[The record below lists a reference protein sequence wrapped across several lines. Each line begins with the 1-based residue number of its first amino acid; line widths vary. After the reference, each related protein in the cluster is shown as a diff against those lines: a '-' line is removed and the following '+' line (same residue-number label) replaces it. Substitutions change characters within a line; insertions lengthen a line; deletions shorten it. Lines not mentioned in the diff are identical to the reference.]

1 MKNLLLILALFV
13 VGCSKS
19 VERTSLKCEFYKV
32 CEENE
37 CSENVQKSFVQVTYD
52 DEEVLVGDMLYR
64 IGVLFTEDYIKFGI
78 PDREY
83 MTKYFLDEE
92 YPIYKRWQKDL
103 GVYTLYT
110 KALLLN
116 KEFESPFPM
125 RAEFHPSGKIQ
136 KYSNNYICE
145 EIK

>member
-1 MKNLLLILALFV
+1 MKKLLLILALFV

-52 DEEVLVGDMLYR
+52 KEEVLVGDVLYR
-64 IGVLFTEDYIKFGI
+64 IGVLFTEDYIKFGM
-78 PDREY
+78 PDPEY
-83 MTKYFLDEE
+83 IESSLKGEE
-92 YPIYKRWQKDL
+92 YRWKKNF

-116 KEFESPFPM
+116 QEIESPFPTK
-125 RAEFHPSGKIQ
+125 AEFHPSGKI
-136 KYSNNYICE
+136 KKWSNNYICE